1 MPTKGHA
8 VTETGTLSDLD
19 LAVYQCVITPPGM
32 PLDAL
37 ARHLGRTQID
47 VAASLTRLTDLSLV
61 RTDDHLRIQ
70 AVSPMLAESQALG
83 AEELELSTRR
93 IELESRRSAIR
104 QLGPQWSAA
113 LRKNVPS
120 SSVDAVY
127 EPERISNV
135 LMHYA
140 ESCQKEV
147 LSVAPGSGPNRI
159 DPRTRLANM
168 YSLDRGV
175 RTLALYQ
182 HIALRDR
189 STRAYLRELVEHGAH
204 VRIASSL
211 PGRSLVI
218 DREVALLPIPH
229 VDLPNGGLA
238 VVREPNVVAW
248 VVATF
253 EQLWS
258 EATTLEELLGA
269 QHAGPVL
276 DQTRAAILRLMGE
289 GEKDEAISRR
299 LSISVRTCRR
309 HIADYMAQV
318 DATSRF
324 QAGVIAAREGHLESG
339 APT

>member
-1 MPTKGHA
+1 MTI
-8 VTETGTLSDLD
+8 E
-19 LAVYQCVITPPGM
+19 
-32 PLDAL
+32 AL
-37 ARHLGRTQID
+37 ARQLSRTHAD
-47 VAASLTRLTDLSLV
+47 VMASLSSLADLSLI
-61 RTDDHLRIQ
+61 RTDEQLRYQ
-70 AVSPMLAESQALG
+70 AVSPTLAESQALG
-83 AEELELSTRR
+83 AEELDLSMRR
-93 IELESRRSAIR
+93 IGLESRRSAIR
-104 QLGPQWSAA
+104 ELGPQWSAA

-127 EPERISNV
+127 DPERISNV

-147 LSVAPGSGPNRI
+147 LSVAPGRGPNRI

-182 HIALRDR
+182 HIALRER

-204 VRIASSL
+204 VRVAASL

-229 VDLPNGGLA
+229 VDLPHGGLA
-238 VVREPNVVAW
+238 IVREPNVVAW

-253 EQLWS
+253 EQLWA
-258 EATTLEELLGA
+258 EATTLDELLGA
-269 QHAGPVL
+269 QQSGTEL

-309 HIADYMAQV
+309 HIADYMAQAG
-318 DATSRF
+318 ATSRF
-324 QAGVIAAREGHLESG
+324 QAGVIAAREGHLDS
-339 APT
+339 ASST